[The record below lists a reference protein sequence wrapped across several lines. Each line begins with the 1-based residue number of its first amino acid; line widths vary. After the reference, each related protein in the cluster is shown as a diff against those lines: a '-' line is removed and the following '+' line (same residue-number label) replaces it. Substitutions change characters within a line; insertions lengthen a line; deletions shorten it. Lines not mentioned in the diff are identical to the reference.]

1 MTDQELKDLVAS
13 LSVNQ
18 LKMLEEAAISRK
30 KLNEEIAESS
40 KKLNEELAE
49 SSKKLNEELAET
61 RKKLSEELAESNKK
75 LNDYLAKSRKE
86 NDKGM
91 KELRQQIGGIANKF
105 GSFTEGLALPSMTK
119 ILTEKFGMTT
129 INPSVRVRDKNGNEQ
144 EIDVLAYANGENNTA
159 FIVEV
164 KSHLREEGI
173 EQLLKQCRDFP
184 VLFPELAHKKLYGI
198 LAAVD
203 ASQQLQ
209 QKVLAQGLYFAK
221 IHDEQFSLC
230 VPKDFKPFCFNPK

>member
-13 LSVNQ
+13 L
-18 LKMLEEAAISRK
+18 AIN
-30 KLNEEIAESS
+30 LQE
-40 KKLNEELAE
+40 
-49 SSKKLNEELAET
+49 
-61 RKKLSEELAESNKK
+61 
-75 LNDYLAKSRKE
+75 SRKE
-86 NDKGM
+86 NDKAM

-144 EIDVLAYANGENNTA
+144 EIDVLAYANGEINTA

-209 QKVLAQGLYFAK
+209 QKVIAQGLYFAK

-230 VPKDFKPFCFNPK
+230 VPENFKPFCFNQPSSF

>member
-1 MTDQELKDLVAS
+1 MTDQELKDLIAS
-13 LSVNQ
+13 LSINQ
-18 LKMLEEAAISRK
+18 QKMAEEAAISRK
-30 KLNEEIAESS
+30 
-40 KKLNEELAE
+40 
-49 SSKKLNEELAET
+49 
-61 RKKLSEELAESNKK
+61 
-75 LNDYLAKSRKE
+75 E
-86 NDKGM
+86 NDKAM

-119 ILTEKFGMTT
+119 ILTKKFGMTT

-209 QKVLAQGLYFAK
+209 QKVLAHGLYFAK

>member
-1 MTDQELKDLVAS
+1 MTDQELKELVAS
-13 LSVNQ
+13 LAINHQ
-18 LKMLEEAAISRK
+18 KMAEEAER
-30 KLNEEIAESS
+30 
-40 KKLNEELAE
+40 
-49 SSKKLNEELAET
+49 T
-61 RKKLSEELAESNKK
+61 RKEAERIRQEDFERT
-75 LNDYLAKSRKE
+75 LQEAERTRKE
-86 NDKGM
+86 AERIRQEDFERTRQEAERTRQEAERARKEIDKVI
-91 KELRQQIGGIANKF
+91 KELSKQIGGIANKF

-119 ILTEKFGMTT
+119 ILTEQFGMTT

-144 EIDVLAYANGENNTA
+144 EIDVLAYANGKLNTA

-184 VLFPELAHKKLYGI
+184 VLFPELADKKLYGI

-203 ASQQLQ
+203 ANQHLQ

-230 VPKDFKPFCFNPK
+230 VPTDFKPYCFTAQ

>member
-13 LSVNQ
+13 LSINQ
-18 LKMLEEAAISRK
+18 QKMAEEAAISRK
-30 KLNEEIAESS
+30 KLD
-40 KKLNEELAE
+40 EEL
-49 SSKKLNEELAET
+49 S
-61 RKKLSEELAESNKK
+61 
-75 LNDYLAKSRKE
+75 KSRKE
-86 NDKGM
+86 NDKAM

-119 ILTEKFGMTT
+119 ILTKKFGMTT

-203 ASQQLQ
+203 ANQQLQ
-209 QKVLAQGLYFAK
+209 QKVLAHGLYFAK

>member
-13 LSVNQ
+13 LSINQ
-18 LKMLEEAAISRK
+18 QKMAEEAAIS
-30 KLNEEIAESS
+30 
-40 KKLNEELAE
+40 
-49 SSKKLNEELAET
+49 
-61 RKKLSEELAESNKK
+61 RKKLSEELAESYKK
-75 LNDYLAKSRKE
+75 LNEELSKSRKE

-119 ILTEKFGMTT
+119 ILTKKFGMTT

-144 EIDVLAYANGENNTA
+144 EIDVLAYANGEINTA

-203 ASQQLQ
+203 ANQQLQ
-209 QKVLAQGLYFAK
+209 QKVLAHGLYFAK